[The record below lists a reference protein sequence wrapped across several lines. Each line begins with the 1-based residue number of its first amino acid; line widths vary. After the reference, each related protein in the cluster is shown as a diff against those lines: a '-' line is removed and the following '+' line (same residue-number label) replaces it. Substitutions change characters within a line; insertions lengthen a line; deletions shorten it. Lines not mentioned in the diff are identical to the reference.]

1 MSSSTIFR
9 PILLAEDNGNDIELI
24 LAAFAEAKL
33 ANEIVVAQHGE
44 AALDFLYRR
53 GAHAGRRS
61 AQPAL
66 VLLDLKMPRVDG
78 REVLRQMRQD
88 PNLQT
93 IPVVILT
100 SSKEESD
107 LMQTY
112 ELGANAYVVKPVA
125 FDEFINSVSKI
136 GTFWALLNELPTTTI
151 GELEPSPDEP

>member
-1 MSSSTIFR
+1 MSSSTTFR
-9 PILLAEDNGNDIELI
+9 PILLAEDNANDVELI

-33 ANEIVVAQHGE
+33 ANEIVVAHDGE

-53 GAHAGRRS
+53 GAHAARKT
-61 AQPAL
+61 AAPAL

-88 PNLQT
+88 PVLQT
-93 IPVVILT
+93 IPAVILT

-107 LMQTY
+107 LLQTY

-136 GTFWALLNELPTTTI
+136 GIFWALLNELPTNSTA
-151 GELEPSPDEP
+151 GQDAPPAAP